1 MTDSKAAGRPFKRWL
16 HQSKQQKDW
25 LPCLT
30 APASV
35 PDAVHLRMVFV
46 PCTIDMRLVDAKP
59 PWQVVAKIEFWGWKP

>member
-1 MTDSKAAGRPFKRWL
+1 MTDSNAAGRPFKRWL

-46 PCTIDMRLVDAKP
+46 PCTIDMR
-59 PWQVVAKIEFWGWKP
+59 W